1 MFRKTLSMYPINV
14 VFMSCK
20 VKKRESPEYYTI
32 VFWFFFGF
40 FFFLRD
46 RALRVHTHAQRSV
59 KLLIFLH
66 QNSKLKNNFTGKL
79 CLKVS
84 SWKLSGLRYEFGLF
98 TPRKSIKHCGFHSE
112 LKLLEFQVSLT
123 QANGLASVL
132 AP

>member
-1 MFRKTLSMYPINV
+1 LI
-14 VFMSCK
+14 
-20 VKKRESPEYYTI
+20 
-32 VFWFFFGF
+32 
-40 FFFLRD
+40 RD

-112 LKLLEFQVSLT
+112 LKLLEFQVSLIRKLT
-123 QANGLASVL
+123 DSRQCLRHNGQQLENL
-132 AP
+132 QPIFQIN